1 MADESKL
8 RSIELFAGCGGMSL
22 GFHSEN
28 YELVFANELSPMAAE
43 TFAFNLL
50 NEDLREK
57 GQKQEKSENVL
68 WLSSQ
73 YKDTSILNRLNEQ
86 PLIAKKGEN
95 SDLNESTD
103 LNHKLIVGNII
114 ELNAFLHQHR
124 TLIPKNIDVVSGGP
138 PCQSFSMSGLRKKD
152 DPKNQLPFAFA
163 EFVELVQPK
172 FVVLENVTGIL
183 RPFTAEDGQKYH
195 AWIEISR
202 YFVEKGYVPICLHI
216 NAKYVG
222 VPQSRPRFLMIGI
235 REDIAV
241 KIQRYLSNTERA
253 TDKQMINDAIY
264 FFHHSST
271 LPMLYDIHHQQDQY
285 LFDRGVLSHFQN
297 HKTKTVKDALDDL
310 INQKSDLSY
319 QQYLD
324 SIFKKYA
331 KPQQNLI
338 ANQETSNCGEQT
350 MMRFKLYQIINKYEN
365 KDRSLIK
372 LFLNDEEVNLTDT
385 LLASLLKEEFLVQ
398 SKLSKFS
405 NVEELKAYLT
415 KLKTK
420 KRSQVA
426 LNPNQPSPTIQSNAD
441 DLIHY
446 EALRPI
452 TVREMAR
459 IQSFPDGFIFK
470 SKRTTGGDRRKFEV
484 PQQTQVGNAV
494 PPLLAKQI
502 AKMIADLNHLSLDQN
517 QKEREC
523 LL

>member
-1 MADESKL
+1 MADESKSKL

-50 NEDLREK
+50 NEDLRSK
-57 GQKQEKSENVL
+57 GQKQEKAEKVL
-68 WLSSQ
+68 WLSSR
-73 YKDTSILNRLNEQ
+73 YEATAILNRLNEQ
-86 PLIAKKGEN
+86 PLIAIAGEN

-103 LNHKLIVGNII
+103 LNQKLIVGNII
-114 ELNAFLHQHR
+114 ELNAFLNQYPK
-124 TLIPKNIDVVSGGP
+124 LIPKNIDVVSGGP

-163 EFVELVQPK
+163 EFVDLVKPK

-235 REDIAV
+235 REEIAN
-241 KIQRYLSNTERA
+241 KIQKHLSNTDRV

-264 FFHHSST
+264 FFHHTST
-271 LPMLYDIHHQQDQY
+271 LPMLYDIHHQKDQY

-297 HKTKTVKDALDDL
+297 HKIKTVKDALDDL
-310 INQKSDLSY
+310 INQKSDLSNLSY

-331 KPQQNLI
+331 KPKQNLI
-338 ANQETSNCGEQT
+338 ANQDTSNCGEQT
-350 MMRFKLYQIINKYEN
+350 MMRFKLYQIMNKYEN

-372 LFLNDEEVNLTDT
+372 SFLNNEEVNLTDH

-398 SKLSKFS
+398 SKLSKF
-405 NVEELKAYLT
+405 NDIDELKAYLT

-459 IQSFPDGFIFK
+459 IQSFPDGFVFK

-502 AKMIADLNHLSLDQN
+502 AKMIADLNHLSLT
-517 QKEREC
+517 
-523 LL
+523 